1 MYTTDDVLNKYKAR
15 LNKSDSSDYDNLW
28 LYQVEE
34 TYNKG
39 VNEIVRR
46 LKRGKAPENQEGD
59 EETRDRIDDLQVLLK
74 EKIVSVGHY
83 PLYVDTRPLPEDYL
97 YFKRITPFATKDNCK
112 RKRIKS
118 YLREE
123 ANVDVLLSDWD
134 SQPSFD
140 FEETF
145 HTIAGNKIRIYHN
158 KDFDIEEALLVY
170 YKTPRFITFR
180 RGKPV
185 TLEFKDDV
193 SEMMIDEG
201 IKIMASDLEI
211 GSQKSYSEE
220 RVQKDI

>member
-1 MYTTDDVLNKYKAR
+1 MLTTNDVLNKYKAR

-34 TYNKG
+34 TFNKG
-39 VNEIVRR
+39 ILEWIRKQ
-46 LKRGKAPENQEGD
+46 KRGKNITREGD
-59 EETRDRIDDLQVLLK
+59 EQTRDLVDDLQPLIK
-74 EKIVSVGHY
+74 EKIVSVGRY
-83 PLYVDTRPLPEDYL
+83 ALYADTNTLPPDYL
-97 YFKRITPFATKDNCK
+97 YFKRVTPLVTKDACK

-145 HTIAGNKIRIYHN
+145 HTMLGNKIRIYHN
-158 KDFDIEEALLVY
+158 NDFKIEEVILTY
-170 YKTPRFITFR
+170 YKQPRFINFVR
-180 RGKPV
+180 NRPE

-193 SEMMIDEG
+193 SELMIDEG
-201 IKIMASDLEI
+201 IKIMASDI
-211 GSQKSYSEE
+211 GSINEKNLSTE
-220 RVQKDI
+220 RLNENN

>member
-1 MYTTDDVLNKYKAR
+1 MYTTDDVINKYKAR

-28 LYQVEE
+28 RYQIEE

-39 VNEIVRR
+39 IQDVVRR
-46 LKRGKAPENQEGD
+46 LKRGKAAENQEGD

-74 EKIVSVGHY
+74 EKIVSVGQY
-83 PLYVDTRPLPEDYL
+83 FLYVDTRPLPEDYL
-97 YFKRITPFATKDNCK
+97 YYKRITPFATKDNCK

-145 HTIAGNKIRIYHN
+145 HTISGNKIRIYHN
-158 KDFDIEEALLVY
+158 KDFKVEEALLVY
-170 YKTPRFITFR
+170 YKQPRFIEFEK
-180 RGKPV
+180 GKPIK
-185 TLEFKDDV
+185 LEFKDDV
-193 SEMMIDEG
+193 NELMIDEG
-201 IKIMASDLEI
+201 IKIMSSDLEI
-211 GSQKSYSEE
+211 LNQKNLSQE
-220 RVQKDI
+220 RIQFNN